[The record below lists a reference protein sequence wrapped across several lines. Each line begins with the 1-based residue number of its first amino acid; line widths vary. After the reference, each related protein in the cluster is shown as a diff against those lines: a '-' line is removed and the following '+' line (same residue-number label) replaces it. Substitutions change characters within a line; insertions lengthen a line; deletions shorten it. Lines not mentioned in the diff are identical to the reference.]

1 MVTDEL
7 QNIDQNNEVE
17 CYTVVSIVAV
27 WELIKP
33 IYDFYNNYIPS
44 WGVVILHSP
53 LPFLPS
59 LSPTSG
65 RKYHSSSLRCY
76 GY

>member
-1 MVTDEL
+1 MREKKPVTMVMVTDEL

-33 IYDFYNNYIPS
+33 IYDSI
-44 WGVVILHSP
+44 ITI
-53 LPFLPS
+53 FLP
-59 LSPTSG
+59 G
-65 RKYHSSSLRCY
+65 
-76 GY
+76 G